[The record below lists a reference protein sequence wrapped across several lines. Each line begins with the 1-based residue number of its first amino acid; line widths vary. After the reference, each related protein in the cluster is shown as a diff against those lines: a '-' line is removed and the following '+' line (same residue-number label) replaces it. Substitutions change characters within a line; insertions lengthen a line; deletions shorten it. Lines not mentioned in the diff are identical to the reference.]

1 MASDFFDIWGP
12 FWGVLVQIWSNFQK
26 SLLWHIETPHFLG
39 YFRVPYS
46 SISVKVAHKIT
57 HNLQASGGDCG
68 ASRLCAL
75 LLTFI
80 SSQGERQSSR
90 SEGVRFGGADAERE
104 YSERQ
109 PEGR

>member
-1 MASDFFDIWGP
+1 MQDYMKNVT
-12 FWGVLVQIWSNFQK
+12 VLDHP
-26 SLLWHIETPHFLG
+26 L
-39 YFRVPYS
+39 
-46 SISVKVAHKIT
+46 VAHKIT
-57 HNLQASGGDCG
+57 HNLQTSGGDCG
-68 ASRLCAL
+68 ALRLCAL
-75 LLTFI
+75 LLTFV